1 MPVHSQA
8 SLLQQLQ
15 PNADLVE
22 VRASHQAF
30 SATGQAVQ
38 ALPRVWVR
46 GPAERLLPAHR
57 QAGFGGAVSAVVPPV
72 LEPVRSGEVGAAF
85 VWLKQVLPSGIWQS
99 SRKAG

>member
-1 MPVHSQA
+1 MPVHPRA
-8 SLLQQLQ
+8 SLLTQLQ

-22 VRASHQAF
+22 ARASHQAF

-46 GPAERLLPAHR
+46 GPVGRLLPAHR
-57 QAGFGGAVSAVVPPV
+57 QAGFGGAVSAVVPSV